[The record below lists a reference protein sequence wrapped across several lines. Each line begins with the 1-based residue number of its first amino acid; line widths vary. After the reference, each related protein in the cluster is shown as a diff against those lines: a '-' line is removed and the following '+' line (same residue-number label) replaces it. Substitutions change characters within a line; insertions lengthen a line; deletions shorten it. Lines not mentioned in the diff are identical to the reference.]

1 MSKAM
6 GWSFNFLLRRAW
18 QYIIAGTVITLLITW
33 YIFQNDLGPKSLV
46 FTDRK
51 TTTSSHQ
58 EPSIPKEPSISKGA
72 SIPNL
77 ANFVYILEDP
87 TSEIV
92 FHFADFL
99 SIYSA
104 LYHWHPDAIYLHTN
118 AADEMINRARRGGS
132 GKWSRMIFT
141 LPEIKI
147 IPVVVPTHAG
157 NGHPITLMEHKS
169 DFIRVEAIRRY
180 GGVYIDF
187 DVYALRDMQVLR
199 QSGFQAVAG
208 RQHEGELN
216 SGTFLSTSGSKMIEA
231 WSEEMNIVYDGA
243 WTTHSNHVLTQVSE
257 RLVPEAG
264 EILIMERQAFAPG
277 SWNADDCIRLFEV
290 HEEASLNLTESLGE
304 ISLPSHQS
312 TSDQSTVTSLHNSPT
327 HFPWATDWSR
337 TYLLHAFKPGR
348 SGAQPNGFEEITP
361 RYVLQQGSNFARAV
375 YPVAEALYRRGY
387 FSSEDIS

>member
-1 MSKAM
+1 M
-6 GWSFNFLLRRAW
+6 GWSWGFLFRRAW
-18 QYIIAGTVITLLITW
+18 QYTFACTVLTLLLIW
-33 YIFQNDLGPKSLV
+33 YIFHNELGTKSLG

-51 TTTSSHQ
+51 FMTSSHQ
-58 EPSIPKEPSISKGA
+58 EPSIPKEPSLPIGV

-87 TSEIV
+87 TNEIK

-104 LYHWHPDAIYLHTN
+104 LYYWHPDAIYLHTN
-118 AADEMINRARRGGS
+118 AAEETINRARRGAS

-141 LPEIKI
+141 LPEIQI
-147 IPVVVPTHAG
+147 IPVIVPTHAG
-157 NGHPITLMEHKS
+157 NGQPITLMEHKS

-187 DVYALRDMQVLR
+187 DAYALRDMAVLR

-208 RQHEGELN
+208 RQFEGELN
-216 SGTFLSTSGSKMIEA
+216 SGTFLSSSGSKMIKA

-243 WTTHSNHVLTQVSE
+243 WTTHSNQVLTRVSE

-264 EILIMERQAFAPG
+264 EILIMERHAFAPG
-277 SWNADDCIRLFEV
+277 SWNAADCNSLFEV
-290 HEEASLNLTESLGE
+290 HNEAALNLTESLE
-304 ISLPSHQS
+304 ESSLPSPA
-312 TSDQSTVTSLHNSPT
+312 SLRNAIT

-348 SGAQPNGFEEITP
+348 SGAQPNGFEDITP
-361 RYVLQQGSNFARAV
+361 RYVLQRGSNFARAV
-375 YPVAEALYRRGY
+375 YPVAEALYRRG
-387 FSSEDIS
+387 FLSSEDLS